1 MEKKVSLTHKITDE
15 IAIKIKEIINGN
27 YQQAALGTID
37 DTGFPMVTK
46 VIPMNYNDIV
56 YLLISD
62 LSEHTKNLNLNP
74 YASLYFAQEEK
85 HKIKSNNPRLT
96 LQGLFKKLELKK
108 DDPKFQ
114 MLLQNYNKIEP
125 GAKMWGMFPDFNFYA
140 FTEQKKIFVEG
151 FGKAY
156 LDVHV

>member
-46 VIPMNYNDIV
+46 VIPMNYNEIV

-62 LSEHTKNLNLNP
+62 LSEHTKNLNINP
-74 YASLYFAQEEK
+74 NASLY
-85 HKIKSNNPRLT
+85 L
-96 LQGLFKKLELKK
+96 
-108 DDPKFQ
+108 PKRK
-114 MLLQNYNKIEP
+114 NTK
-125 GAKMWGMFPDFNFYA
+125 
-140 FTEQKKIFVEG
+140 
-151 FGKAY
+151 
-156 LDVHV
+156 

>member
-46 VIPMNYNDIV
+46 VIPMNYNKKV

-62 LSEHTKNLNLNP
+62 LKILIKDNSIIFNLN
-74 YASLYFAQEEK
+74 
-85 HKIKSNNPRLT
+85 ILT
-96 LQGLFKKLELKK
+96 M
-108 DDPKFQ
+108 DC
-114 MLLQNYNKIEP
+114 
-125 GAKMWGMFPDFNFYA
+125 AK
-140 FTEQKKIFVEG
+140 
-151 FGKAY
+151 
-156 LDVHV
+156 